1 MHSVQR
7 LHRRW
12 RRAGHGSRA
21 LWATALVLAAAS
33 ARAQADAGRTT
44 GAAPLSAPV
53 AETSAGATN
62 DSAPLPAPAIEIS
75 AGATAG
81 VAPVADAVVD
91 AGSVANSHEPVAPRA
106 EPDEGGLEGLLSES
120 VTSTA
125 SRSAESAADAPATT
139 WSISGTDLKRFGIQ
153 SVEEAIRFL
162 GHGMT
167 SYEFDD
173 RLNAAFGA
181 RGYNSDNIGLHLAV
195 LIDGNQAGGSA
206 KNARGTQQYM
216 MPIELVDHI
225 ELVIGPGSVLYGNSA
240 MLGVVNVVTRS
251 ASSLEGT
258 HLVAQA
264 SAGLPADRWA
274 KDVSWGEVW
283 GRAAAYGGARF
294 TLGGD
299 PFELAWHFAA
309 RWDRQQG
316 RSLWRPVE
324 GADPYADALA
334 AFTREDVFNRDLK
347 GRVFARATWG
357 HWTFLSSVAV
367 SGSTGTGPINAGGAS
382 SSFEPEY
389 MLDATWAKQV
399 GEHGDL
405 SLRAYGVV
413 FDSSVK
419 LVPSPTQVDP
429 AYCLGAVGVP
439 SCFDTLHYTN
449 FRPFFEPVF
458 TWDWNGDGAHV
469 TLLGGQF
476 FVDGS
481 VITYGV
487 TSTDLAQVKTD
498 EPIVAPLPNG
508 ALFAQHVWKASFGT
522 VNLGLRGDLGVIGSA
537 LSPRAAFSHELWKD
551 GIAKVIFSTGFRTP
565 TITERYLEVPH
576 FLTTNEN
583 IKPEHVT
590 AGEIDLSQRLGA
602 QNLQLAIFITQ
613 WTGIITTRFV
623 NVGGEQIEQFAN
635 IQTIGS
641 TGVNLGWRGT
651 SGPLDWALSANYAP
665 GRVRLPADVAQYSD
679 QQLADMRVQRAAI
692 DRYGWKALGA
702 VYLPSGGMP
711 DFYATAHLS
720 WLLGEGLPRLSV
732 AANLNSPR
740 FRVGA
745 EGDAVMLDPRNLA
758 GATLPWTVDVRGAL
772 EVPASERV
780 GLRLVATWRSL
791 ANVANTPRVGEGNAP
806 APGGGVGASTNPVAP
821 LSVMAEVSMRL

>member
-1 MHSVQR
+1 MLGVLRH
-7 LHRRW
+7 HRHW
-12 RRAGHGSRA
+12 RPAISTSRA
-21 LWATALVLAAAS
+21 LAAAALVLFATG
-33 ARAQADAGRTT
+33 ARAQADASEPLGDG
-44 GAAPLSAPV
+44 GAA
-53 AETSAGATN
+53 
-62 DSAPLPAPAIEIS
+62 
-75 AGATAG
+75 AG
-81 VAPVADAVVD
+81 VEPSFD
-91 AGSVANSHEPVAPRA
+91 AGVVPA
-106 EPDEGGLEGLLSES
+106 EPDEAGLESLLSES

-125 SRSAESAADAPATT
+125 SRSAESAADAPAMT
-139 WSISGTDLKRFGIQ
+139 WSMSGTDLKRYGIQ

-216 MPIELVDHI
+216 LPIELIDHI

-258 HLVAQA
+258 TVVAQG
-264 SAGLPADRWA
+264 SAGLPADVWA
-274 KDVSWGEVW
+274 RNLSWGEVW
-283 GRAAAYGGARF
+283 GRAAAYGGARL
-294 TLGGD
+294 TLGKD
-299 PFELAWHFAA
+299 PFELTWHFAA

-316 RSLWRPVE
+316 RSLWQPVDF
-324 GADPYADALA
+324 ADPYVDAQA
-334 AFTREDVFNRDLK
+334 AYTREDVFNRDLK
-347 GRVFARATWG
+347 GRLFARATWG
-357 HWTFLSSVAV
+357 HWTFLSTVAV
-367 SGSTGTGPINAGGAS
+367 SGSTGTGPIKAGGGS

-389 MLDATWAKQV
+389 MLDATWADHV

-405 SLRAYGVV
+405 SLRAYAVV

-419 LVPSPTQVDP
+419 LVPSTPDP
-429 AYCLGAVGVP
+429 VYCLGAVGVP
-439 SCFDTLHYTN
+439 SCYDTVRFTN
-449 FRPFFEPVF
+449 FRPFLEPVF
-458 TWDWNGDGAHV
+458 TWDWSGDGSHV
-469 TLLGGQF
+469 TMVGGQV

-481 VITYGV
+481 VITSGV
-487 TSTDLAQVKTD
+487 TSTDGAQVKND
-498 EPIVAPLPNG
+498 EPIVAPLPN
-508 ALFAQHVWKASFGT
+508 AAVFAQHVWRAGFAT
-522 VNLGLRGDLGVIGSA
+522 LNLGLRGDVGVIGSA
-537 LSPRAAFSHELWKD
+537 VSPRAALSREVWKD
-551 GIAKVIFSTGFRTP
+551 GTLKLIFSTGFRTP
-565 TITERYLEVPH
+565 TITERYLEIIH
-576 FLTTNEN
+576 FLTSNEN
-583 IKPEHVT
+583 IQPEHVT
-590 AGEIDLSQRLGA
+590 AAELDLSQRLGV
-602 QNLQLAIFITQ
+602 QNLQMALFVTQ
-613 WTGIITTRFV
+613 WSGIITTRFV
-623 NVGGEQIEQFAN
+623 TVNGEQVEQFAN
-635 IQTIGS
+635 IQTIQSAGLN
-641 TGVNLGWRGT
+641 VGWRGGT
-651 SGPLDWALSANYAP
+651 GPLDWAVSANYAP

-679 QQLADMRVQRAAI
+679 QQLADMRLERSAI

-745 EGDAVMLDPRNLA
+745 EGDATMLDPRNVV
-758 GATLPWTVDVRGAL
+758 GAVFPWTVDVRAAV
-772 EVPASERV
+772 EVPATERL
-780 GLRLVATWRSL
+780 GLRLVGTWRSL

-806 APGGGVGASTNPVAP
+806 APGGGVGASSNPVAP